1 MTRSRAALRLR
12 THVVVPRWK
21 ARMRGGPID
30 VSAAPGWYDAG
41 EPGRLRRWDGVQWTA
56 HETAAPDVPP
66 PTAAYP
72 AQPMAAAHPAS
83 AAPSAAAY
91 RAQPLA
97 AAGPA
102 ATDPSLPPMGWY
114 PTPNGPVRWW
124 DGARWSGMRVKD
136 GRPGIDWATSEQPR
150 AAIAFAAVF
159 FGLGLTQLA
168 LALAAST
175 VGFVAIPMML
185 LAVLWLCIGVQASA
199 VQRMPRPAGAPL
211 TDDLALRPLPGEV
224 EGSPVA
230 GAPVPGWYTVAP
242 ATTRWWT
249 GERWSQY
256 IGTRYGVRPSFHG
269 AKSYRLVLTVGRV
282 MLAIG
287 ALGLLAGI
295 VLTSIGA
302 SADDGSLLTAI
313 GVFSII
319 AAVLVAGMGILFL
332 ALSPRQKRILVPPE
346 NPPT

>member
-1 MTRSRAALRLR
+1 M
-12 THVVVPRWK
+12 
-21 ARMRGGPID
+21 
-30 VSAAPGWYDAG
+30 SAAPGWYDAG
-41 EPGRLRRWDGVQWTA
+41 EPGRLRWWDGVQWTA
-56 HETAAPDVPP
+56 HETAAPVVPAA
-66 PTAAYP
+66 TAAYQ
-72 AQPMAAAHPAS
+72 AQPAPTAHPAAAAHPG
-83 AAPSAAAY
+83 AAQLTPTAH
-91 RAQPLA
+91 PGP

-102 ATDPSLPPMGWY
+102 ATDPTLPPMGWY

-136 GRPGIDWATSEQPR
+136 GLPGIDWATSEQPR

-175 VGFVAIPMML
+175 VAFVAIPMML
-185 LAVLWLCIGVQASA
+185 LAVLWLSIGVQASA
-199 VQRMPRPAGAPL
+199 VQRIPRPTGVPL
-211 TDDLALRPLPGEV
+211 TDDLSLRPLPGEV
-224 EGSPVA
+224 GGSPVA
-230 GAPVPGWYTVAP
+230 GAPAPGWYTVAP

-332 ALSPRQKRILVPPE
+332 ALSPRQKRILVSPE